1 MASEHQDYY
10 KILGVERDATAD
22 EIKKAYRKLAVKYHP
37 DRNPDNV
44 KEAEEKFKELSE
56 AFEVL
61 SDPNKRAAY
70 DRYGYEGVRG
80 QFRGG
85 GGFDWG
91 DFHHAGEF
99 EDLFGNL
106 FESFFGF
113 GGGGGRGGRA
123 RGRDLRV
130 RIDLTLEEAL
140 MGKETELTLKRLELC
155 PTCNGSGARPGS
167 SPRQCPRCGGAGRLR
182 LVQGFFSM
190 TTTCDVCH
198 GRGQVI
204 GDPCPDCGGQG
215 RTEKKVTLPLRI
227 PRGVDDGNQ
236 LRLVGEGEAGPPGGD
251 RGDLYVVL
259 SVRRHKRYERDG
271 IDLHVKEAIS
281 FTLAA
286 LGGEVTVETPYG
298 AQTVK
303 VPAGTQPGHVLKLAN
318 CGVPRADSADAP
330 RGSLFCHLTVQV
342 PKKLTERQRELLEQ
356 LARESGENPSAA
368 SKGFFDK
375 VREKIGLE

>member
-1 MASEHQDYY
+1 MASENKDYY

-22 EIKKAYRKLAVKYHP
+22 QIKKAYRKLAVKYHP
-37 DRNPDNV
+37 DRNMDNV
-44 KEAEEKFKELSE
+44 DESEEKFKELSE
-56 AFEVL
+56 AYEVL

-70 DRYGYEGVRG
+70 DRYGYEGVRS
-80 QFRGG
+80 QFHG

-91 DFHHAGEF
+91 DFHHASEF

-106 FESFFGF
+106 FGSFFGF
-113 GGGGGRGGRA
+113 GGGGGGGRV

-130 RIDLTLEEAL
+130 RIELTLEDAL

-155 PTCNGSGARPGS
+155 PTCNGSGARAGS
-167 SPRQCPRCGGAGRLR
+167 SPRTCSRCGGAGRLR

-215 RTEKKVTLPLRI
+215 RTERKVTLPLRV

-236 LRLVGEGEAGPPGGD
+236 LRLIGEGEAGPPGGD

-271 IDLHVKEAIS
+271 IDLHAKEAIS

-286 LGGEVTVETPYG
+286 LGGEVTLETPYG
-298 AQTVK
+298 PQVVK
-303 VPAGTQPGHVLKLAN
+303 VPTGTQPGHVIKLAGF
-318 CGVPRADSADAP
+318 GVPRADSADAP
-330 RGSLFCHLTVQV
+330 RGSLFCHLTIQV
-342 PKKLTERQRELLEQ
+342 PKKLSDRQRELLQE
-356 LARESGENPSAA
+356 LAHESGENHPGAA
-368 SKGFFDK
+368 KGFFDK